1 MNKLTFVAVCLALS
15 FGISFA
21 MITPSVMGQ
30 PTYMNQS
37 GINMSASRDR
47 LKTPFLVTTPRFL
60 KTIPVL
66 AILTTPYLTAW
77 KQTKIKVIRKLE

>member
-1 MNKLTFVAVCLALS
+1 MCLALS

-37 GINMSASRDR
+37 GINMSAPETAENAVPGND
-47 LKTPFLVTTPRFL
+47 TTILENDTSIGNPNN
-60 KTIPVL
+60 TIVNSMG
-66 AILTTPYLTAW
+66 TNEN
-77 KQTKIKVIRKLE
+77 QSN

>member
-15 FGISFA
+15 SGISFA

-37 GINMSASRDR
+37 GINMSAPETAENAVPGND
-47 LKTPFLVTTPRFL
+47 TTILENDTSIGNPNN
-60 KTIPVL
+60 TIVNSMG
-66 AILTTPYLTAW
+66 TNEN
-77 KQTKIKVIRKLE
+77 QSN

>member
-37 GINMSASRDR
+37 GINMSAPETAENAVPGNDTQILENDTSIGN
-47 LKTPFLVTTPRFL
+47 PNN
-60 KTIPVL
+60 TIVNSMG
-66 AILTTPYLTAW
+66 TNEN
-77 KQTKIKVIRKLE
+77 QSN

>member
-21 MITPSVMGQ
+21 MITASAMGQ

-37 GINMSASRDR
+37 GINMSAPETAENAVPGND
-47 LKTPFLVTTPRFL
+47 TM
-60 KTIPVL
+60 
-66 AILTTPYLTAW
+66 ILENDTSIGNSNNTLLNSMGTNEN
-77 KQTKIKVIRKLE
+77 QSN

>member
-37 GINMSASRDR
+37 GLNMSAPETAENAVPGND
-47 LKTPFLVTTPRFL
+47 TM
-60 KTIPVL
+60 
-66 AILTTPYLTAW
+66 ILENDTSIGNPNNTLLNSMGTNEN
-77 KQTKIKVIRKLE
+77 QSN

>member
-30 PTYMNQS
+30 SYMNQGANNTS
-37 GINMSASRDR
+37 AQNNMSAPETAENAVPGNDTQILENDTSVGNANNT
-47 LKTPFLVTTPRFL
+47 LLSS
-60 KTIPVL
+60 L
-66 AILTTPYLTAW
+66 ATNEN
-77 KQTKIKVIRKLE
+77 QSN

>member
-21 MITPSVMGQ
+21 MITPSAMGQ

-37 GINMSASRDR
+37 GINMSAPETAENAVPGND
-47 LKTPFLVTTPRFL
+47 TN
-60 KTIPVL
+60 
-66 AILTTPYLTAW
+66 ILENDTSIGNSNNTLLNSMGTNEN
-77 KQTKIKVIRKLE
+77 QSN

>member
-30 PTYMNQS
+30 PTYMSQS
-37 GINMSASRDR
+37 GINMSAPETAENAVPGND
-47 LKTPFLVTTPRFL
+47 TTILENDTSIGNPNN
-60 KTIPVL
+60 TIVNSMG
-66 AILTTPYLTAW
+66 TNEN
-77 KQTKIKVIRKLE
+77 QSN

>member
-21 MITPSVMGQ
+21 MITPSVMAQ

-37 GINMSASRDR
+37 GINMSAPETAENAVPGND
-47 LKTPFLVTTPRFL
+47 TM
-60 KTIPVL
+60 
-66 AILTTPYLTAW
+66 ILENDTSIGNANNTLLNSMATNEN
-77 KQTKIKVIRKLE
+77 QSN

>member
-30 PTYMNQS
+30 PTNMNQS
-37 GINMSASRDR
+37 GINMSAPETDENAVPGND
-47 LKTPFLVTTPRFL
+47 TQ
-60 KTIPVL
+60 
-66 AILTTPYLTAW
+66 ILDNDTSIGNPNNTLLNSMETNEN
-77 KQTKIKVIRKLE
+77 QSN

>member
-21 MITPSVMGQ
+21 MITPSAMGQ

-37 GINMSASRDR
+37 GINMSAPETAENAVPGND
-47 LKTPFLVTTPRFL
+47 TTILENDTSIGNPNN
-60 KTIPVL
+60 TIVNSMG
-66 AILTTPYLTAW
+66 TNEN
-77 KQTKIKVIRKLE
+77 QSN

>member
-30 PTYMNQS
+30 PTFMNQS
-37 GINMSASRDR
+37 GINMSAPETAENAVPGNNTQILENDTSIGNPNN
-47 LKTPFLVTTPRFL
+47 T
-60 KTIPVL
+60 L
-66 AILTTPYLTAW
+66 ANSMATNEN
-77 KQTKIKVIRKLE
+77 QSN

>member
-21 MITPSVMGQ
+21 MITPTVMAQ

-37 GINMSASRDR
+37 GINMSAPETAENAVPGND
-47 LKTPFLVTTPRFL
+47 TQ
-60 KTIPVL
+60 
-66 AILTTPYLTAW
+66 ILENDTSIGNTNNTLLNSMATNEN
-77 KQTKIKVIRKLE
+77 QSN

>member
-37 GINMSASRDR
+37 GINMSAPETAENAVPGNDTTILENDTSIGNPNN
-47 LKTPFLVTTPRFL
+47 TLVNSMGTNEN
-60 KTIPVL
+60 
-66 AILTTPYLTAW
+66 
-77 KQTKIKVIRKLE
+77 QSN

>member
-37 GINMSASRDR
+37 GINMSAPETAENAVPGNNTQILENDTSVGNPNN
-47 LKTPFLVTTPRFL
+47 T
-60 KTIPVL
+60 L
-66 AILTTPYLTAW
+66 ANSMATNEN
-77 KQTKIKVIRKLE
+77 QSN

>member
-30 PTYMNQS
+30 TYMNQ
-37 GINMSASRDR
+37 GGNNMSAPETAENAVPGNDTR
-47 LKTPFLVTTPRFL
+47 
-60 KTIPVL
+60 
-66 AILTTPYLTAW
+66 ILENDTSIGNTNNTLLNSLGTNEN
-77 KQTKIKVIRKLE
+77 QSN

>member
-37 GINMSASRDR
+37 GINMSAPETAENAVPGNDTMILENDTSIGN
-47 LKTPFLVTTPRFL
+47 PNN
-60 KTIPVL
+60 TIVNSMG
-66 AILTTPYLTAW
+66 TNEN
-77 KQTKIKVIRKLE
+77 QSN

>member
-37 GINMSASRDR
+37 GINMSAPETAENAVPGND
-47 LKTPFLVTTPRFL
+47 TM
-60 KTIPVL
+60 
-66 AILTTPYLTAW
+66 ILENDTSIGNPNNTLLNSMGTNEN
-77 KQTKIKVIRKLE
+77 QSS